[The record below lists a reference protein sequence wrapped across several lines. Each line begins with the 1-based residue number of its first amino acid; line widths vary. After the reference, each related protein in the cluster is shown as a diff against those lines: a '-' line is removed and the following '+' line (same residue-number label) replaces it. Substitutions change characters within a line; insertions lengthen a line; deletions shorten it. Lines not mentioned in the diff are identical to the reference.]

1 MKCSHRQEPEPELDY
16 WQHAWK
22 QVMTDCSYAKQKGKN
37 DQDATAFWDKLAA
50 GYDRRTNDPHND
62 TVDRIISWLERE
74 KIIGQQSDILDVG
87 CGTGAYAIPFARRV
101 RSVTGIDGS
110 PNMGA
115 ILKKKAIHAR
125 LENITV
131 MSRLWEAVDLKK
143 EGLDHAFDLVFASL
157 TPAVWNT
164 ETLMKLNQA
173 SKNACCLISWAGS
186 PHSRARFELGRMVE
200 KHENNGRAWDIIYPF
215 NILYGSGY
223 YPTLTYF
230 DWRSTHRV
238 PTREAIQN
246 LTAYFSFHGAD
257 DPAVADT
264 IVRYVNKNAV
274 DGTFID
280 ETRMHLGVMVWNH
293 RARSH

>member
-1 MKCSHRQEPEPELDY
+1 MKCSHRQEPELDY
-16 WQHAWK
+16 WQQAWK
-22 QVMTDCSYAKQKGKN
+22 QVMTDCSYVKQKGKN

-50 GYDRRTNDPHND
+50 GYDRRVIDPHND
-62 TVDRIISWLERE
+62 DIDRIIRRLEGERM
-74 KIIGQQSDILDVG
+74 IGPQSDILDVG

-115 ILKKKAIHAR
+115 ILKNKATQAR

-131 MSRLWEAVDLKK
+131 MSCLWEAVDLKK
-143 EGLDHAFDLVFASL
+143 EGMDHAFDLVFASL

-173 SKNACCLISWAGS
+173 SKNVCCLISWAGS
-186 PHSRARFELGRMVE
+186 PHSRARSELRRMLT
-200 KHENNGRAWDIIYPF
+200 KHEDSGRAWDIIYPF

-246 LTAYFSFHGAD
+246 LTAYFSFHGTD

-264 IVRYVNKNAV
+264 IERYVNKNAV

-280 ETRMHLGVMVWNH
+280 ETRMHLGVMVWHH
-293 RARSH
+293 RACS